1 MVVNLNTK
9 GCSRLYS
16 KVKNSDTHILDTHHR
31 FYTNEKLFIMGL
43 VQSNLCSMCKTEVDS
58 IEHMFL
64 GCPHSM
70 ELWENVTDWIR
81 ELGMFNYILT
91 ASRMIIGDLENA
103 LAINTIILHT
113 KKVIYNAK
121 KKEQIPHIVNV
132 KHEVKNFYYQEKYR
146 QYIKGRNKLFDK
158 QYNLL
163 TVFYNT

>member
-1 MVVNLNTK
+1 
-9 GCSRLYS
+9 
-16 KVKNSDTHILDTHHR
+16 
-31 FYTNEKLFIMGL
+31 MGL
-43 VQSNLCSMCKTEVDS
+43 VQSNLCSMCKTELDS

-64 GCPHSM
+64 SCPHSM
-70 ELWENVTDWIR
+70 ELWEKVTDWIR
-81 ELGMFNYILT
+81 ELGMPNYVLT

-146 QYIKGRNKLFDK
+146 QYINGKNKLFDK